1 MFFVADADLYLRPKM
16 LQWFLLRLMNKRY
29 VKNNFP
35 KNEPNEQLNK
45 VDVLQFQKYTF
56 CTRARGLKIFY
67 LSFFLKMSTK
77 EIQIILRLFLVHHL
91 LLQTKSASSQPA
103 SDVGGLV
110 IH

>member
-1 MFFVADADLYLRPKM
+1 MRKNSVRFGCVLRPRTTKM
-16 LQWFLLRLMNKRY
+16 LQWLLLRLMNKRY

-35 KNEPNEQLNK
+35 KNKTNEQLNK

-77 EIQIILRLFLVHHL
+77 EIQIILS
-91 LLQTKSASSQPA
+91 T
-103 SDVGGLV
+103 
-110 IH
+110 

>member
-1 MFFVADADLYLRPKM
+1 
-16 LQWFLLRLMNKRY
+16 MNKRY

-35 KNEPNEQLNK
+35 KNKTNEQLNNNK

-77 EIQIILRLFLVHHL
+77 EIQIIPS
-91 LLQTKSASSQPA
+91 T
-103 SDVGGLV
+103 
-110 IH
+110 